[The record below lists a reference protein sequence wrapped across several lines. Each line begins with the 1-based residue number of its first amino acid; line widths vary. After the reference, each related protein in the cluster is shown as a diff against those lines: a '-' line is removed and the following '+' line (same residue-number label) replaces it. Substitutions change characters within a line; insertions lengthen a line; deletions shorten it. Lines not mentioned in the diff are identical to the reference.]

1 VRNWLVSAETLRQRV
16 LSDGKIAKNSQ
27 NYVVRAKK
35 YVVTTIDRLPEKRK
49 ISIASFG
56 DKHP

>member
-1 VRNWLVSAETLRQRV
+1 VRNWLVSAETLPPGV
-16 LSDGKIAKNSQ
+16 LTDGKTAKNSQ

-35 YVVTTIDRLPEKRK
+35 YVVTTIDRLPERRM